1 MTTSRREP
9 SNQRQALARASAFWT
24 AAVLCRFRTCCEPQK
39 RQRTGAVQNLA
50 ERGQGRGEAELV
62 AVLLLL
68 SSATGALTAAP
79 LTNLT
84 ITVALEL
91 AERQS
96 PALAESR
103 ALLTAA
109 EGRLQQATRS
119 ANPEAIVRVESA
131 PRDPAVLIG
140 AAQTVPLGKRLTAA
154 REVHERERE
163 ALQHELAAKTR
174 ETRRR
179 AHGAFATAL
188 FADEAHRLNARLV
201 DAATESVRLARV
213 RLAGGDAAADEVER
227 AELELARACAEL
239 ARATALREQAF
250 AALSAA
256 LGPTRP
262 AVHSLAGALETG
274 LELPALEAIV
284 AELAAHPALA
294 QAQAETAAA
303 RARVALARAER
314 VPDLTFELLF
324 RRDEATRR
332 NGFDVGFSLPL
343 PVFDKQQGRAK
354 EARALQTAAEAR
366 TQRTQADL
374 ETELRAAH
382 GELAASLAHARQL
395 QSEVLPRLARLAALT
410 ETRIRAG
417 EATIGELIPLQRDS
431 TTLHLARLESLRDAH
446 LAWARLRPLLK

>member
-1 MTTSRREP
+1 MK
-9 SNQRQALARASAFWT
+9 T
-24 AAVLCRFRTCCEPQK
+24 AAFLLP
-39 RQRTGAVQNLA
+39 ALL
-50 ERGQGRGEAELV
+50 LV
-62 AVLLLL
+62 AANTAHAAALTNL
-68 SSATGALTAAP
+68 ALTA
-79 LTNLT
+79 
-84 ITVALEL
+84 ALEL
-91 AERQS
+91 AELQS
-96 PALAESR
+96 PALAEAR
-103 ALLTAA
+103 AQFAAA
-109 EGRLQQATRS
+109 EGRLQQATRP
-119 ANPEAIVRVESA
+119 ANPEAIARVESA
-131 PRDPAVLIG
+131 PRNPAVLVG
-140 AAQTVPLGKRLTAA
+140 AVQSVPLGKRLSAA

-174 ETRRR
+174 EARRR

-188 FADEAHRLNARLV
+188 FADEAHRLNTRLV
-201 DAATESVRLARV
+201 DAATESVRLTRV

-227 AELELARACAEL
+227 AELELARARAEL

-256 LGPTRP
+256 LGPSRP
-262 AVHSLAGALETG
+262 AVHSLAGALDAG

-303 RARVALARAER
+303 RARVDLASADR

-343 PVFDKQQGRAK
+343 PVFDKKQGREK

-366 TQRTQADL
+366 TLRTQADL

-395 QSEVLPRLARLAALT
+395 QKEVVPRLARLASLV
-410 ETRIRAG
+410 ETRVSVG
-417 EATIGELIPLQRDS
+417 DATVADLIPLQRES
-431 TTLHLARLESLRDAH
+431 AATHLARLESLRDAH
-446 LAWARLRPLLK
+446 QAWARLRPLLK